1 MSAKRFLNSL
11 ITLVAAL
18 SMNAQDA
25 VLGSFYVKFEE
36 PSCQFSQMRTKGQN
50 VADSRRVDSQMLLP
64 VDKNE
69 ALQAYAPAKYAYSMH
84 VGEAL
89 DNCFRMD
96 FRNVADE
103 AQNDALYRLL
113 VERFGKENVE
123 KVPQAVIM
131 EAESGNMPNDPLLHL
146 DVLTGGWHLNA
157 IGFDKIYGKYSGN
170 PDIKVAV
177 IDNAVWGD
185 HPDLQI
191 KPENQY
197 FAYVEEVG
205 NSAPPSN
212 VSQTEQGESMYGN
225 MGAEWSHGTHCAGL
239 VAALSNNGEGVA
251 SFASG
256 VTLMGARSADNEPR
270 TMTRPFECILWALDK
285 GARVLSLSWG
295 SYMPSE
301 VEREIIENAVKDGVV
316 VVAAAGNE
324 NQDLPL
330 YPATYEGVIS
340 VGSVDSDFQRSDFSN
355 YGDWVK
361 IYAPGGYLKNEEG
374 EITNT
379 SDMILSTTY
388 CISQQYHLDG
398 LTEVDGLFYDGK
410 VGTSMATPLLAS
422 VVSLMLSV
430 DPSLT
435 PAEVTEILQST
446 ATKVDGLP
454 VDPASGVVNAAAA
467 VEAVAQASVGEV
479 TEVALSVYPNPA
491 ADWAVVSCSEPIEQ
505 MRVMDLN
512 GRLCNVNIDGQKVDV
527 SHLIPGI
534 YFIQIET
541 ISGVKTVKLVKR

>member
-1 MSAKRFLNSL
+1 MSAKRFFNSL
-11 ITLVAAL
+11 ITLAAAL

-36 PSCQFSQMRTKGQN
+36 PSCQFSQMRAKGQN
-50 VADSRRVDSQMLLP
+50 VAGSRRVDSRMLLP
-64 VDKNE
+64 VDKNK

-96 FRNVADE
+96 FENVADE

-157 IGFDKIYGKYSGN
+157 IGFGKIYGKYSGN

-177 IDNAVWGD
+177 VDNAVWGG

-197 FAYVEEVG
+197 FAYIEEEG

-212 VSQTEQGESMYGN
+212 ISQTEQGESMYGN
-225 MGAEWSHGTHCAGL
+225 MGALWSHGTHCAGL
-239 VAALSNNGEGVA
+239 VAAISNNNEGVA

-256 VTLMGARSADNEPR
+256 VTLMGARGADNNPDSMSR
-270 TMTRPFECILWALDK
+270 SYECILWALDK

-324 NQDLPL
+324 DQDLPL
-330 YPATYEGVIS
+330 YPASYEGVIS

-467 VEAVAQASVGEV
+467 VEAVAQASVGVVPAV
-479 TEVALSVYPNPA
+479 TLSVYPNPA

-541 ISGVKTVKLVKR
+541 ISGVKTEKLVKR

>member
-197 FAYVEEVG
+197 FAYIEEEG

-212 VSQTEQGESMYGN
+212 VSQTEQCESMYGN

>member
-1 MSAKRFLNSL
+1 M

-50 VADSRRVDSQMLLP
+50 VADSRRVDSRMLLP

-96 FRNVADE
+96 FKNVADE

-131 EAESGNMPNDPLLHL
+131 EAESGNVPNDPLLHL

-197 FAYVEEVG
+197 FAYIEEEG

>member
-50 VADSRRVDSQMLLP
+50 VADSRRVDSRMLLP

-96 FRNVADE
+96 FKNVADE

-131 EAESGNMPNDPLLHL
+131 EAESGNVPNDPLLHL

-197 FAYVEEVG
+197 FAYIEEEG

>member
-1 MSAKRFLNSL
+1 M
-11 ITLVAAL
+11 ITLAAAL

-36 PSCQFSQMRTKGQN
+36 PSCQFSQMRAKGQN
-50 VADSRRVDSQMLLP
+50 VADSRRVDSRMLLP

-96 FRNVADE
+96 FKNVADE
-103 AQNDALYRLL
+103 TQNDALYRLL

-197 FAYVEEVG
+197 FAYIEEEG
-205 NSAPPSN
+205 NSAPPSS
-212 VSQTEQGESMYGN
+212 VSQTEQGESMFNN

-270 TMTRPFECILWALDK
+270 TMTRPFECVLWALDK

-324 NQDLPL
+324 NQDLPV

-379 SDMILSTTY
+379 SDLILSTTY

>member
-11 ITLVAAL
+11 ITLAAAL

-36 PSCQFSQMRTKGQN
+36 PSRHFSQMRANGQGL
-50 VADSRRVDSQMLLP
+50 AESRRVDSRMLLP

-197 FAYVEEVG
+197 FAYIEEEG

-212 VSQTEQGESMYGN
+212 VSQTEQCESMYGN

>member
-1 MSAKRFLNSL
+1 M
-11 ITLVAAL
+11 ITLAAAL

-36 PSCQFSQMRTKGQN
+36 PSCQFSQMRAKGQN
-50 VADSRRVDSQMLLP
+50 VADSRRVDSRMLLP

-96 FRNVADE
+96 FKNVVDE
-103 AQNDALYRLL
+103 TQNDALYRLL

-197 FAYVEEVG
+197 FAYIEEEG
-205 NSAPPSN
+205 NSAPPSS
-212 VSQTEQGESMYGN
+212 VSQTEQGESMFNN

-324 NQDLPL
+324 NQDLPV

-379 SDMILSTTY
+379 SDLILSTTY

>member
-1 MSAKRFLNSL
+1 M
-11 ITLVAAL
+11 ITLAAAL

-36 PSCQFSQMRTKGQN
+36 PSCQFSQMRAKGQN
-50 VADSRRVDSQMLLP
+50 VADSRRVDSRMLLP

-197 FAYVEEVG
+197 FAYIEEEG

-285 GARVLSLSWG
+285 GVRVLSLSWG

>member
-1 MSAKRFLNSL
+1 
-11 ITLVAAL
+11 
-18 SMNAQDA
+18 
-25 VLGSFYVKFEE
+25 
-36 PSCQFSQMRTKGQN
+36 
-50 VADSRRVDSQMLLP
+50 
-64 VDKNE
+64 
-69 ALQAYAPAKYAYSMH
+69 
-84 VGEAL
+84 
-89 DNCFRMD
+89 
-96 FRNVADE
+96 
-103 AQNDALYRLL
+103 
-113 VERFGKENVE
+113 
-123 KVPQAVIM
+123 
-131 EAESGNMPNDPLLHL
+131 
-146 DVLTGGWHLNA
+146 
-157 IGFDKIYGKYSGN
+157 
-170 PDIKVAV
+170 
-177 IDNAVWGD
+177 
-185 HPDLQI
+185 
-191 KPENQY
+191 
-197 FAYVEEVG
+197 
-205 NSAPPSN
+205 
-212 VSQTEQGESMYGN
+212 
-225 MGAEWSHGTHCAGL
+225 
-239 VAALSNNGEGVA
+239 
-251 SFASG
+251 
-256 VTLMGARSADNEPR
+256 
-270 TMTRPFECILWALDK
+270 MTRPFESILWALDK

-467 VEAVAQASVGEV
+467 VEAVAQASVGVVPAV
-479 TEVALSVYPNPA
+479 TLSVYPNPA

>member
-1 MSAKRFLNSL
+1 
-11 ITLVAAL
+11 
-18 SMNAQDA
+18 MNAQDA

-36 PSCQFSQMRTKGQN
+36 PSCQFSQMRAKGQN
-50 VADSRRVDSQMLLP
+50 VADSRRVDSRMLLP

-103 AQNDALYRLL
+103 TQNDALYRLL

-197 FAYVEEVG
+197 FAYIEEEG
-205 NSAPPSN
+205 NSAPPSS
-212 VSQTEQGESMYGN
+212 VSQTEQGESMFNN

-324 NQDLPL
+324 NQDLPV

-379 SDMILSTTY
+379 SDLILSTTY

-467 VEAVAQASVGEV
+467 VDAVAQASVGEV